1 MASDAAGG
9 VGSVEEERGGVG
21 RLVPPPRHA
30 ISRARLFLDLA
41 DECSMEQRDRCEA
54 FMEAAIIFCRA
65 ALHRVKTS

>member
-1 MASDAAGG
+1 
-9 VGSVEEERGGVG
+9 
-21 RLVPPPRHA
+21 LVPPPRHA